1 MRQSG
6 RRCDCGRE
14 RAEARMKRGV
24 SAAAGRSDLL
34 SGQDINFRVQPRV
47 ESGAVAGKSC
57 A

>member
-1 MRQSG
+1 
-6 RRCDCGRE
+6 
-14 RAEARMKRGV
+14 MKRGV